1 MIPQRTPH
9 LVSSLLHG
17 LARGA
22 SSAVYLALTGEALAV
37 EFAKTG
43 FQVVSN
49 KYKHINFSDCI

>member
-1 MIPQRTPH
+1 MILQRTTH

-22 SSAVYLALTGEALAV
+22 LSVVYLALTGEALAV
-37 EFAKTG
+37 KFTKAG

-49 KYKHINFSDCI
+49 KYQHSNFSDFI